1 MQPLQLILFSTVV
14 VFSLLGSVAVIIGLY
29 VVLWGKS
36 EEMKEKLE
44 PVLVVSTDE
53 ITDEKM
59 SSEVDL
65 EQSLLMDHSNN
76 EHLQFVADE
85 DE

>member
-1 MQPLQLILFSTVV
+1 MQLILFSTVV
-14 VFSLLGSVAVIIGLY
+14 VFSLLGSVAVIIRLY